1 MKKKPKKAI
10 ILAGGKGTRLYP
22 VTLETPK
29 PLLTVNKRPIIN
41 YLIDMFKKHGV
52 SEVAITV
59 RASDF
64 EDYSWWLRRWQ
75 NVGAQDSS
83 YHQVENL
90 ENETSSRRDGEGAG
104 LPTPSRNNEEVGHSQ
119 ASLQA
124 GEFDRS
130 SASFVAHVPVGTHR
144 SFFLESRPNS
154 VRSTDTS
161 SNPVLLGG
169 VWVNLMV
176 EDEPMGTIGYWAK
189 NLHTWTG
196 DEPFFLT
203 NGDELKDIDLS
214 ALTEHHEKHG
224 AAATIAAVEVPNP
237 KEYGVIVFDGDHV
250 DTFLEKPENPPS
262 NFISS
267 GLYLLDPKI
276 REYLLPEL
284 EKGEKFLMIEKDLF
298 PKLAKD
304 RKLVA
309 FKSHGKW
316 FDCGN
321 LERWE
326 RAIKEWDQK

>member
-1 MKKKPKKAI
+1 MKKKIKKAI

-52 SEVAITV
+52 TEVAITV
-59 RASDF
+59 RESDF

-75 NVGAQDSS
+75 ND
-83 YHQVENL
+83 
-90 ENETSSRRDGEGAG
+90 
-104 LPTPSRNNEEVGHSQ
+104 
-119 ASLQA
+119 
-124 GEFDRS
+124 
-130 SASFVAHVPVGTHR
+130 
-144 SFFLESRPNS
+144 
-154 VRSTDTS
+154 
-161 SNPVLLGG
+161 LGG
-169 VWVNLMV
+169 VWVNIMV
-176 EDEPMGTIGYWAK
+176 EKEPMGTIGYWAN

-214 ALTEHHEKHG
+214 ALAEHHEKHG
-224 AAATIAAVEVPNP
+224 AMATIAAVEVQNP

-267 GLYLLDPKI
+267 GLYLIDPKI
-276 REYLLPEL
+276 REYLLPAMAG
-284 EKGEKFLMIEKDLF
+284 GEKFLMIEKDLF
-298 PKLAKD
+298 PILAKD

-309 FKSHGKW
+309 FRSRGKW

-326 RAIKEWDQK
+326 KAIKEWEQK